1 MDDIQP
7 AQRQAIEDALNEVE
21 GAPNARY
28 ISKAQAWTEFTAWYP
43 ESSQL
48 LDGLGP
54 ESLPASFSLKLPA
67 DARSEAALAALK
79 PRLASLPGIEE
90 VEYGA
95 RWRQGFRRFL
105 QGIRLVGLVG
115 GGLLGL
121 GMLLIMANTT
131 RLALYAHL
139 QDIEIMQL
147 VGATDR
153 FIGGPF
159 VLTGII
165 QGLLSGL
172 IGLGVLALLH
182 HTLLGSLSALLADTL
197 GLYTWRFLPWFVML
211 GMVIGSLAVGYV
223 GSLFTLKRMLRILR
237 TAS

>member
-1 MDDIQP
+1 M
-7 AQRQAIEDALNEVE
+7 
-21 GAPNARY
+21 
-28 ISKAQAWTEFTAWYP
+28 
-43 ESSQL
+43 
-48 LDGLGP
+48 
-54 ESLPASFSLKLPA
+54 
-67 DARSEAALAALK
+67 AALK

-105 QGIRLVGLVG
+105 HGIRLVGLVG

-182 HTLLGSLSALLADTL
+182 HTLLGSLSVLLADTL
-197 GLYTWRFLPWFVML
+197 GLHTWRFCPGLSCLAWWSAAWPWDMPAAC
-211 GMVIGSLAVGYV
+211 SRSSACCA
-223 GSLFTLKRMLRILR
+223 SCEPHLK
-237 TAS
+237 